1 MFDKKINILFIDDTI
16 EKHAIQKCFF
26 KIKINKAALNG
37 YHVYMFVKTNFRMVS
52 ISDGSLHVMDTDSLR
67 VF

>member
-37 YHVYMFVKTNFRMVS
+37 YHVYMFVKTNALEWFLFLMEAYMS
-52 ISDGSLHVMDTDSLR
+52 WTQIH
-67 VF
+67 